1 MGNNAVSVKT
11 GITRHL
17 VEKTFPKIP
26 AWPTFAA
33 TRVDSRQL
41 HVTDT
46 GSTACDRILHNP
58 CMYAAHLPSLCAQK
72 TRYGGWRQCKPQ
84 KLFQGNNHN
93 KPNLILQY
101 SILIVLSNTFF
112 GRQLERATPAPPSPD
127 AAWTM
132 DNVRYITVLS
142 GYVLVSP

>member
-1 MGNNAVSVKT
+1 MHVRSTPAEFVGTKDTLWRLETMQTPKT
-11 GITRHL
+11 
-17 VEKTFPKIP
+17 V
-26 AWPTFAA
+26 
-33 TRVDSRQL
+33 
-41 HVTDT
+41 
-46 GSTACDRILHNP
+46 
-58 CMYAAHLPSLCAQK
+58 
-72 TRYGGWRQCKPQ
+72 
-84 KLFQGNNHN
+84 QGNNHN